1 MAVPDNTI
9 DPNDLDSI
17 DALLDEAE
25 LEQERPQVDLPDLDE
40 SPTQDVDIPL
50 EQDKPDDDELERL
63 LDSAIDSPSTDP
75 LLDDVA
81 EMSATPQPAP
91 PATNMAPPSA
101 EQRLQEQQE
110 LDAFLSRR
118 EQSATNLNELSVAEM
133 DTLKN
138 LIIGFGSTLIV
149 LAFIAIGMAT
159 WAALSAGSSDV
170 DPKLV
175 EEIRGEVEVGRMSS
189 QANQE
194 SMRELSK
201 KLDALSFQLEQVN
214 GDIVAL
220 TSSTL
225 PQASLSGAQN
235 LPEIVPPAPVHTAAP
250 VAAPVVAAAPTSSVP
265 PADMGRLEDKVDAV
279 NRSLAVAQRRVVEIN
294 NRVKSL
300 QKQYETIVSS
310 LKVAE
315 KNALQTQVEQLNE
328 QTKPA
333 TKPAQQPP
341 VTTPSSSNTDRYR
354 YAAPSGGFYE
364 PGNSNTYP

>member
-1 MAVPDNTI
+1 VAVPDNTI

-40 SPTQDVDIPL
+40 APAEAIDIPI

-63 LDSAIDSPSTDP
+63 LDSAIDTPSTDP
-75 LLDDVA
+75 LLDDAA
-81 EMSATPQPAP
+81 EMNATPE
-91 PATNMAPPSA
+91 PATAMNMAPPSA

-138 LIIGFGSTLIV
+138 LIIGFGSALIV
-149 LAFIAIGMAT
+149 LALIAIGMAT
-159 WAALSAGSSDV
+159 WAALSAGSADV

-220 TSSTL
+220 TNTTL

-235 LPEIVPPAPVHTAAP
+235 LPEVMIPAPVPAPAP
-250 VAAPVVAAAPTSSVP
+250 VAAPVAAAAPA
-265 PADMGRLEDKVDAV
+265 PAEMGRLEDKVDAV

-328 QTKPA
+328 QAKPA

-341 VTTPSSSNTDRYR
+341 TAAPSSSNTDRYR

-364 PGNSNTYP
+364 PGNTNSYP